1 MNLRLIILFSVL
13 LSTFA
18 TSEMR
23 AQRIEESDTRA
34 MMQAN
39 FLYQFAANCNWPAE
53 ARKGKFVIAVVGNP
67 AVYEHLSEKYGN
79 KPIGSQVIEIQQ
91 ISELAANSN
100 YAIVFIDKTKKTEL
114 AKALKDNKKNM
125 LVVTNWEGAISSGS
139 MINFK
144 TIDGN
149 IRYEMS
155 ASNMEDRKITPGV
168 KIIQWKVD

>member
-1 MNLRLIILFSVL
+1 MSLF
-13 LSTFA
+13 T
-18 TSEMR
+18 TGEMR

-39 FLYQFAANCNWPAE
+39 FIYQFAANCNWPAE
-53 ARKGKFVIAVVGNP
+53 ARKGKFVIAVLGNP

-91 ISELAANSN
+91 ITEVAANGN
-100 YAIVFIDKTKKTEL
+100 YAILFIDKTKKAEL
-114 AKALKDNKKNM
+114 AKALKDNKKNT
-125 LVVTNWEGAISSGS
+125 LVVSNWEGALASGS

-149 IRYEMS
+149 IRYEMN

>member
-1 MNLRLIILFSVL
+1 MNLRLIILFSTL
-13 LSTFA
+13 LCLFA
-18 TSEMR
+18 PREVS

-39 FLYQFAANCNWPAE
+39 FIYQFATNCNWPAE
-53 ARKGKFVIAVVGNP
+53 SRKGKFVIAVVGNP

-91 ISELAANSN
+91 ISEPAANGN
-100 YAIVFIDKTKKTEL
+100 YQILFIDKSKKAEL
-114 AKALKDNKKNM
+114 AKALKDSKKNT
-125 LVVTNWEGAISSGS
+125 LVVTNWEGALSSGA

-155 ASNMEDRKITPGV
+155 MSNLVDRKITPGV